1 MILSDIIRYMKD
13 GTENNLAFIDGQ
25 NLHLG
30 TTKCESCSKD
40 KNIDFKEITIKDCS
54 CGKAWKVD
62 MLKLRE
68 YLQNNY
74 SVNEAYYF
82 LGFLNEDLQE
92 LYSELQKAGFIIIFR
107 EHSKGMTGNKKGNV
121 DTDIVFEMMKSLIEN
136 KDFNKMVLVSGD
148 GDYKKT
154 VDYLIT
160 KGRFERILFPNGK
173 KASSLYNSLDNK
185 FTLSIDR
192 QTVRQFIEKK

>member
-1 MILSDIIRYMKD
+1 MES
-13 GTENNLAFIDGQ
+13 NLAFIDGQ
-25 NLHLG
+25 NLRLG
-30 TTKCESCSKD
+30 TTKCEDCARN
-40 KNIDFKEITIKDCS
+40 KNIDFKEIGLKDCT

-62 MLKLRE
+62 MFKLRD
-68 YLQNNY
+68 YLLNNY

-107 EHSKGMTGNKKGNV
+107 EHSKGMTGTKKGNV
-121 DTDIVFEMMKSLIEN
+121 DTDIVFEMMKNLIEHKN
-136 KDFNKMVLVSGD
+136 FNKMVLVSGD

-160 KGRFERILFPNGK
+160 KNKFERILFPNGRK
-173 KASSLYNSLDNK
+173 SSSLYNNLDNK
-185 FTLSIDR
+185 FKLSLDR
-192 QTVRQFIEKK
+192 QTVRQFLENI